1 MVLIWSLLLFSG
13 PFVRYFYVERR
24 LILRQGNYRLAANAS
39 YVLFTITILVM
50 LLLGSFDRSD
60 DRVVST
66 ALIAFAMCYE
76 IRFALKYR
84 GRK

>member
-1 MVLIWSLLLFSG
+1 MLILSLLLLSG
-13 PFVRYFYVERR
+13 PLVPYFYVDQF
-24 LILRQGNYRLAANAS
+24 LIHRQGNYRLAANVS

-50 LLLGSFDRSD
+50 LLLGYFDRSD

-66 ALIAFAMCYE
+66 ALIAFAMCYV